1 MKTILKA
8 VAVLVLLAAA
18 AVPARALSS
27 LTKEGYGV
35 EVIYSSSTTNV
46 TTHTVTGIMSEFT
59 VTAIGG
65 TADFIFKAS
74 SSTTRGAYSGYN
86 VNASSAVTVLAGTF
100 YRDRSM
106 GLVENPIIN
115 VSRIDANT
123 TVYVD
128 IQYLKP
134 RGTTI
139 WP

>member
-1 MKTILKA
+1 MKTILKCLA
-8 VAVLVLLAAA
+8 LALLLTAAA
-18 AVPARALSS
+18 EPAAALSS

-35 EVIYSSSTTNV
+35 EIIYSSNTTHT

-65 TADFIFKAS
+65 TADFIFKNSTSTARS
-74 SSTTRGAYSGYN
+74 SYSGYN
-86 VNASSAVTVLAGTF
+86 VNASSTVTVLAGTF
-100 YRDRSM
+100 YRNRSM
-106 GLVENPIIN
+106 GLVENPIIH
-115 VSRIDANT
+115 VSRVSAAT

-128 IQYLKP
+128 IHYLKP